1 MGSVGLAKIT
11 ALLLAVSPVGASE
24 SVTLLALGDSLTQ
37 GFGLV
42 PQDGFVAQLDAW
54 LEGQGAVVDLINAGV
69 SGDTTAG
76 GAARVAWSLTPEV
89 DAMIVALGAN
99 DMLRGLDPDEA
110 HRNLTTILDI
120 ASENEL
126 PVLLVGIEAPANYG
140 PDYKTSFD
148 AIYPDLATAYDTL
161 LFPNFFEGLGEADF
175 AALQPY
181 FQDDGIHPNAEGVA
195 RIVEAMGP
203 SVLTLIERA
212 E

>member
-1 MGSVGLAKIT
+1 MKQKLI
-11 ALLLAVSPVGASE
+11 
-24 SVTLLALGDSLTQ
+24 
-37 GFGLV
+37 
-42 PQDGFVAQLDAW
+42 LD
-54 LEGQGAVVDLINAGV
+54 QYK
-69 SGDTTAG
+69 
-76 GAARVAWSLTPEV
+76 PET
-89 DAMIVALGAN
+89 
-99 DMLRGLDPDEA
+99 
-110 HRNLTTILDI
+110 RNLKLFIDKILTFGSKNNSDYIHI